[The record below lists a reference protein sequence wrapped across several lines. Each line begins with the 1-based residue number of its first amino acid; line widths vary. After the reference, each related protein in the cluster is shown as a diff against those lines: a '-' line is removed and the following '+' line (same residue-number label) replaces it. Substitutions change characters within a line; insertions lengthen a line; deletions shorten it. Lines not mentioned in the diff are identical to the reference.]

1 MSYPPRV
8 LVAGVLLSMLAA
20 CAAPRH
26 VHHARARTPR
36 EVADTRLRQVDG
48 RIENLSHRVDKHV
61 SDGHYPAPQ
70 GDALHHRLDV
80 IHGEAHDMAGNH
92 GGVLTPDEQRLLNEE
107 LDTAA
112 HAIE

>member
-1 MSYPPRV
+1 MSDIRRM
-8 LVAGVLLSMLAA
+8 LAAGVLLSMLAA

-26 VHHARARTPR
+26 EHPARTSR
-36 EVADTRLRQVDG
+36 EIADTRLRQVDG
-48 RIENLSHRVDKHV
+48 RIDHLAHRIDTHV
-61 SDGHYPAPQ
+61 SEGRYPAPQ

-80 IHGEAHDMAGNH
+80 IHGEAHEMAGKH

-112 HAIE
+112 HAID